1 MQTISLPI
9 KEYENMTR
17 ELELLKNSDLLK
29 NLNQLIDLMY
39 AEKYGLYL
47 NDYTEDLT
55 EYSINSNWK
64 NDSSDWDAV

>member
-1 MQTISLPI
+1 MQTITLPL
-9 KEYENMTR
+9 KEYESMTR

-47 NDYTEDLT
+47 HDYTDDLT

-64 NDSSDWDAV
+64 NESSGYYTV